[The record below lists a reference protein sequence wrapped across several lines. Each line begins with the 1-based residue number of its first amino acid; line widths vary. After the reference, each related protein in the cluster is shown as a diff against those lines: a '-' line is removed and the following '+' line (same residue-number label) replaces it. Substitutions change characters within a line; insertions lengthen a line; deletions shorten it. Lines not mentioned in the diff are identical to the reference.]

1 MKSRGLGCWV
11 TGAAFVLAVIIISG
25 CPSESG
31 GYLVG
36 FSQCNNAEPWRQAM
50 NAAAEGE
57 AKNHPEIRL
66 VFSDAQQDNAKQV
79 ADVENFLRQRV
90 DLFIISPNEAE
101 PLAGIIEKVHRAGIP
116 VIVLDRATSTEEYD
130 VFIGADNVEIG
141 TAAGEYAVEVLG
153 GEGNVVEIWGLP
165 GSPPATQRSEGFH
178 QVVDKYPGIKVIHS
192 PVANWLRDEAKSQME
207 MALQAHDKID
217 LVYAHNDPMAYGAWL
232 AAKQVG
238 REGEIKF
245 IGIDALPGPDGGVK
259 MVLDGKLAATFYYPT
274 CGREA
279 VQTAAK
285 ILKGENVSRKITLQ
299 TARITAENAEAW
311 YKAGGPPQ

>member
-1 MKSRGLGCWV
+1 MKCRGLLYWIALSSVLCAAIFYAGC
-11 TGAAFVLAVIIISG
+11 T
-25 CPSESG
+25 SEGG

-50 NAAAEGE
+50 NAAAEAE
-57 AKNHPEIRL
+57 AKNYPEIRL

-90 DLFIISPNEAE
+90 DLLIISPNEAE
-101 PLAGIIEKVHRAGIP
+101 PLAGIIEKVHKSGIP
-116 VIVLDRATSTEEYD
+116 VIVLDRETSTEEYD

-141 TAAGEYAVEVLG
+141 VAAGEYAVEVLG
-153 GEGNVVEIWGLP
+153 GEGSVVEIWGLP
-165 GSPPATQRSEGFH
+165 GSPPAVQRSEGFH
-178 QVVDKYPGIKVIHS
+178 RVVDKYSGIRVIHS

-259 MVLDGKLAATFYYPT
+259 MVLDGKLSATFYYPT

-285 ILKGENVSRKITLQ
+285 ILKGESAPRKITLQ

-311 YKAGGPPQ
+311 YKAGGPPE